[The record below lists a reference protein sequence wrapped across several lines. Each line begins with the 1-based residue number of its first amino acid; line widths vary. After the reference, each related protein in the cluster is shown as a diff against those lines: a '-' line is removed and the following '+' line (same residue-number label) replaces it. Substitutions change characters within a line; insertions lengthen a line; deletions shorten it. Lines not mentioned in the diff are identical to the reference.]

1 VRLLVE
7 LLVDADKGTTEKALA
22 VLDSLLLTEEGR
34 GKAREHALTVPVLV
48 KKLQHTS
55 EMATEFAV
63 AALWRLCKNSS
74 GGGEGRWCRTS
85 FLRF

>member
-63 AALWRLCKNSS
+63 SGCGACARTPPEGGWVLC
-74 GGGEGRWCRTS
+74 
-85 FLRF
+85 